1 MLDGAVPPPSR
12 QACESSEAVL
22 EIRVNLVLIA
32 FVAMVWLGLYAQ
44 TPSRLGE
51 AIEMSQV
58 SRLEDQAARHPSDP
72 EALVALSEAYL
83 ARGYPVLAMTAIR
96 AAQSSLLEEPQV
108 AHQLARAYE
117 QNGRLLDALA
127 TADLALTRC
136 ARVLGAK
143 PLDTAV
149 PEFGCDERTLAKL
162 DTHKGALAR
171 MVQWGVVDP
180 RLDPRAKR
188 AYELALRRARIA
200 VGEPSGDAKNSN

>member
-1 MLDGAVPPPSR
+1 
-12 QACESSEAVL
+12 L

-32 FVAMVWLGLYAQ
+32 FVATVWLGLYAQ
-44 TPSRLGE
+44 TPARLGE
-51 AIEMSQV
+51 SIEMAQV
-58 SRLEDQAARHPSDP
+58 SLLEDEAARHPADP
-72 EALVALSEAYL
+72 QALVALSEAYL
-83 ARGYPVLAMTAIR
+83 GRGYPLLAITAMR
-96 AAQSSLLEEPQV
+96 AAEASLLEEPEV

-117 QNGRLLDALA
+117 QSGRLLDALA

-143 PLDTAV
+143 PFDTAV
-149 PEFGCDERTLAKL
+149 PRFACDERTLAKL

-180 RLDPRAKR
+180 RLDPRAHR

-200 VGEPSGDAKNSN
+200 IGDLPSGGNSN

>member
-1 MLDGAVPPPSR
+1 M
-12 QACESSEAVL
+12 

-32 FVAMVWLGLYAQ
+32 FVAMVWLGLYAHA
-44 TPSRLGE
+44 PSRLGE
-51 AIEMSQV
+51 PLEMARV
-58 SRLEDQAARHPSDP
+58 SALEDEAARHPSDAA
-72 EALVALSEAYL
+72 ALVALSDAYL
-83 ARGYPVLAMTAIR
+83 TRGYPLLAITAIR
-96 AAQSSLLEEPQV
+96 AGEARLLEEPEV

-117 QNGRLLDALA
+117 YSGRLLDALA

-143 PLDTAV
+143 PFDTAV
-149 PEFGCDERTLAKL
+149 PRFVCDERTLAKL

-180 RLDPRAKR
+180 RVDPRAQR

-200 VGEPSGDAKNSN
+200 IGELPAGEPSN